1 MKGGP
6 KTTKQSMDDLMQNHI
21 TESEAEGKQKQIKDF
36 LEASKLIHST
46 LDMGKVLKH
55 VSGSVRRLI
64 GFDNLLIFLI
74 SNDGKHLYRA
84 YASGGTRAGKEVVL
98 DYGEGLVGF
107 CIKNRE
113 TLAGSALTDERFKK
127 MRGLAHNFKSHIVF
141 PLAIEDE
148 CVGAL
153 HLSKHA
159 ENAYTHHDIDMLNLL
174 NDIISTAIKNAG
186 LHDHVK
192 TFSQEL
198 EKKISNTS
206 SRTNILLEA
215 KRALQSE
222 TGWEEG
228 IKTIVQTML
237 DLGFERCGISLVNL
251 LRKTLDLRYGMGVQ
265 LPPEGTSVP
274 LSDSDYFGVKC
285 VLEKRTI
292 HVKTYNSAEGKQITS
307 ESESFVWVPII
318 FQDEVLAA
326 LAADNV
332 ESRKA
337 IAEEDVKDLEILA
350 GLCAAFIDR
359 TRVLIEPVPEKTL
372 KTGFKN
378 WLDPLEGYIIVERK
392 SVKSFE
398 VFCDLVTHGVPG
410 FVISRDHPNK
420 IRRKYKL
427 VRTPIMWLSRSRTE
441 NSITPSDLPKMNHI
455 IRNFT
460 EKSEE
465 TVILLDGLEYLITQ
479 IGFDVVVKYLQELK
493 DLVVLNNS
501 RLIIPLHRDTLSDR
515 EYSVLEKEF
524 TILKSERDI
533 LDFDTSS
540 VHNIESKSSLR

>member
-1 MKGGP
+1 MKDGP
-6 KTTKQSMDDLMQNHI
+6 KTTKQSMDDVMQNHI
-21 TESEAEGKQKQIKDF
+21 TESEAEGKQKQIRNL

-46 LDMGKVLKH
+46 LDMEKVLKH
-55 VSGSVRRLI
+55 ISSSVRKLI
-64 GFDNLLIFLI
+64 GFDNLAIFLI
-74 SNDGKHLYRA
+74 SDDRTHLYRA
-84 YASGGTRAGKEVVL
+84 YASGGTRGKKKVIL
-98 DYGEGLVGF
+98 DYGEGIVGL
-107 CIKNRE
+107 CVKNRE
-113 TLAGSALTDERFKK
+113 IFTGSALTDERLKK
-127 MRGLAHNFKSHIVF
+127 MLGLAHNFKSHIIF
-141 PLAIEDE
+141 PLVTEDE
-148 CVGAL
+148 CIGAL
-153 HLSKHA
+153 CLSKHA
-159 ENAYTHHDIDMLNLL
+159 ENAYTRHDIDVLNLV
-174 NDIISTAIKNAG
+174 NDVISTAIKNAAQYNQ
-186 LHDHVK
+186 VK
-192 TFSQEL
+192 RFNQEL
-198 EKKISNTS
+198 EKEISNTS
-206 SRTNILLEA
+206 TRTDILLEA
-215 KRALQSE
+215 KKALQSE

-228 IKTIVQTML
+228 IRTIVQTML

-251 LRKTLDLRYGMGVQ
+251 LRKTLDLHCGMGAE

-292 HVKTYNSAEGKQITS
+292 HVRTYNSAEGKQITS

-318 FQDEVLAA
+318 FQNEVLAA
-326 LAADNV
+326 LAADNI

-337 IAEEDVKDLEILA
+337 ITEEDVKDLEILA

-410 FVISRDHPNK
+410 FVISRDHPDK

-427 VRTPIMWLSRSRTE
+427 VRTPIMWLSRSRIE
-441 NSITPSDLPKMNHI
+441 NSIPPSDLPKMNHI

-501 RLIIPLHRDTLSDR
+501 RLIIPLHRDMLSDR

-540 VHNIESKSSLR
+540 VHNIESKSSLH